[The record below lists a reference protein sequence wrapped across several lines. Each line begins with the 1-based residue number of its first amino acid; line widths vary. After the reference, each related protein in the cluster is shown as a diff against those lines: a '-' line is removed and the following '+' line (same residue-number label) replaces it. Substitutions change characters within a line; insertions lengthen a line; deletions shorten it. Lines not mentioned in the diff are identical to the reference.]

1 MSLIYITNIFTWLFS
16 DNINYVIAV
25 VLSVA
30 IIIAAY
36 TYYRFGLRQF
46 LLNKCYQDETWL
58 PVSDD
63 TGNIIGR
70 VAQSVSIENPG
81 KFQHPIIRVIVWCN
95 GKIYLKPRSKDLLFE
110 RGKVDIPFEVIL
122 RFGKSI
128 ESSLDE
134 IHEKYLPNG
143 DKPRFLLKYSY
154 DNPEGKWQVLLYY
167 INVDDVSKLNTLS
180 LTEGKIWP
188 MKHVMDNLGKTYFS
202 NIMENEL
209 KFTSVLIE
217 KY

>member
-95 GKIYLKPRSKDLLFE
+95 GKIYLKPRSNELMFE

-134 IHEKYLPNG
+134 IHEKYLPFG

-167 INVDDVSKLNTLS
+167 INIDDVSKLNTLN
-180 LTEGKIWP
+180 LPDGKIWP
-188 MKHVMDNLGKTYFS
+188 MQHVIDNLGKTYFS